1 MAIYISSIC
10 ISVQIL
16 KDVITTKYNYM
27 KLKGLSEVNVGAA
40 STICCYLNVTEHYL
54 EGTHA
59 CGSHAFTVTVA
70 S

>member
-1 MAIYISSIC
+1 
-10 ISVQIL
+10 
-16 KDVITTKYNYM
+16 M

-40 STICCYLNVTEHYL
+40 STICCYLNVTERYL